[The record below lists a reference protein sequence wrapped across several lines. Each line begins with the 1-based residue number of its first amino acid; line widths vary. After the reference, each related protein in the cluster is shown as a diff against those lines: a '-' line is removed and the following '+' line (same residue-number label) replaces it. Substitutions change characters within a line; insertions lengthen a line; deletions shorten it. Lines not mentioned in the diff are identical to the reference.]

1 MKIFSSDTRSVIIN
15 HDKAYKF
22 FNSRSECEDEVKRLK
37 KSPISEVYDEISNYK
52 MKIVKILEVKEYFY
66 SMDQAK
72 GETLRLSQ
80 NNKDFY
86 LAGRWLKCF
95 HDLSINCNN
104 KVFLFGDFIAP
115 HLFID
120 HESKIISTI
129 DPGCDFGVIGEV
141 ETDISRFIVGLF
153 YMKNFNLRKLNKNIN
168 YFFEG
173 YGTKNINFTNLD
185 KFIKYRILRN
195 FNKTNKLK
203 TGIKNYIFALIYL
216 VIANFKY
223 LFIKKKLNN
232 FIKFT

>member
-1 MKIFSSDTRSVIIN
+1 MKIFSSDTRTVIIN

-66 SMDQAK
+66 SMDQVK
-72 GETLRLSQ
+72 GETLGFSQ
-80 NNKDFY
+80 NDKNFY

-95 HDLSINCNN
+95 RELSINYDK
-104 KVFLFGDFIAP
+104 KVFLFGDFIAS

-120 HESKIISTI
+120 HENKIISTI
-129 DPGCDFGVIGEV
+129 DPGSDFGASGEV
-141 ETDISRFIVGLF
+141 ETDISRFIVNLF
-153 YMKNFNLRKLNKNIN
+153 YMKNFNLRRLNKFIN
-168 YFFEG
+168 FFFEG
-173 YGTKNINFTNLD
+173 YGARNVNFTKLD

-203 TGIKNYIFALIYL
+203 TGLKNHFFALINL
-216 VIANFKY
+216 GIANFKY
-223 LFIKKKLNN
+223 FFIKRKFNN
-232 FIKFT
+232 LIKFK